1 MTTLRLRRSD
11 VLRLPPEFQLCFT
24 QGQRVNGRYFRLHVL
39 PAAKPRLGLAV
50 SRKVDPRAVARNR
63 IKRTAREAFRTSREA
78 IPCADLVLVAK
89 REAAAASNAE
99 LRYDLAQLWRRA
111 RTLKPL
117 PPTGT
122 MRDAAEPP
130 PAARGEA

>member
-1 MTTLRLRRSD
+1 MPTLRLRRSD

-39 PAAKPRLGLAV
+39 PADRPRLGLAV
-50 SRKVDPRAVARNR
+50 SRKVDPNAVGRNR
-63 IKRTAREAFRTSREA
+63 IKRTAREAFRTSRDA
-78 IPCADLVLVAK
+78 IPRADLVLVAK

-99 LRYDLAQLWRRA
+99 LREDLAQLWRRA
-111 RTLKPL
+111 CALKPL
-117 PPTGT
+117 PPAGT